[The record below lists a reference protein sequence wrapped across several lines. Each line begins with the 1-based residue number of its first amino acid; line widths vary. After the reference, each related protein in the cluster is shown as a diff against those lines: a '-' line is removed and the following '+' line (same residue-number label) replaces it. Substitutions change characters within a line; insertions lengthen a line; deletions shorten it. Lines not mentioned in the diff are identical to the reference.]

1 MLTAQQIAALR
12 AGTPVPKGKA
22 ACRFERAR
30 GPWRFRDCLFLYRD
44 GRIRLERSCYGEAA
58 GLVFSVW
65 AAPLG
70 EDGALAWQDLPTTA
84 ADVPQAITGMADGAL
99 WLDDKPAPW
108 SCTEVLDSDRAHGYR
123 KKRFGRK

>member
-12 AGTPVPKGKA
+12 AGAPVPKGKA

-70 EDGALAWQDLPTTA
+70 EDGALAWQDLPATA
-84 ADVPQAITGMADGAL
+84 TDVPQAVTGMEDGAL
-99 WLDDKPAPW
+99 WMDGKPAPW